1 MKCKLCKNNVIY
13 KDLCREHFIEYFE
26 DKVKLAIKRFKLLK
40 KTDKVAVAVSGGK
53 DSMSVLTILTNL
65 GYDVTV
71 ITIDE
76 GIHGYR
82 EKTLDNVR
90 QFCKTNNIKL
100 NVYSFKEE
108 YGKPLDTM
116 SFKGSPCSI
125 CGVLRRDILNNY
137 SKGFDVLA
145 TGHNMD
151 DEAQAVIMNLLKNN
165 LDILPRLGPISGV
178 KISKKFTKRV
188 KPLYLCSEKE
198 VALYSKLKKV
208 KPYSCCC
215 PNKQFSFRLRILR
228 LLDNLEVTNPN
239 IKNNIINW
247 FLKYK
252 KSVKG
257 NNNDINTCVYCGNPS
272 SKDICK
278 KCVIVQTI

>member
-1 MKCKLCKNNVIY
+1 MKCKICKNNVIY
-13 KDLCREHFIEYFE
+13 KDLCIEHFIEYFE

-40 KTDKVAVAVSGGK
+40 KSDKIAVAVSGGK
-53 DSMSVLTILTNL
+53 DSMSVLTILTKL
-65 GYDVTV
+65 GYNVTA
-71 ITIDE
+71 ISIDE
-76 GIHGYR
+76 GIYGYR
-82 EKTLDNVR
+82 KKTLDNVKI
-90 QFCKTNNIKL
+90 FCEKNNIKL
-100 NVYSFKEE
+100 KIYSFKKEF
-108 YGKPLDTM
+108 GKPLDNM
-116 SFKGSPCSI
+116 LIKGSRCST

-137 SKGFDVLA
+137 SKEFDVLV

-151 DEAQAVIMNLLKNN
+151 DEAQSIIMNLLKNN
-165 LDILPRLGPISGV
+165 IDILPRLGPISGV

-215 PNKQFSFRLRILR
+215 PNKQLSFRLRILR
-228 LLDNLEVTNPN
+228 LLDKLEVSNPK

-252 KSVKG
+252 KSVKETKE
-257 NNNDINTCVYCGNPS
+257 INTCVNCGNPS
-272 SKDICK
+272 SKEVCK
-278 KCVIVQTI
+278 KCMMIQTI